1 MRPSISRDTAGIIG
15 VLVRQVNLNPLRAA
29 SNETARDINRR
40 IVLNLIRTG
49 QPISRADL
57 ARRSGLQRSTV
68 SLIIEEL
75 IADKWVIEGPMGRLP
90 RGRRP
95 TFLHLNDQRAVICV
109 DVRPSRITLGV
120 ANVNGT
126 FTSQDIISTPADP
139 AVAVKELARRIRA
152 IVKRQPEKCF
162 EGVGVSLPG
171 RMDLSSHNLVFAP
184 NLGWR
189 LTDLKTPLERATGLD
204 VELENAANACALAEM
219 WFNPTQLRDLVAV
232 TVSEGIGTGIVAQGH
247 LVSGRRGM
255 AGEFGHVPLDPDGP
269 LCSCGSKGCWEMLA
283 SNSAALRYYFESRTQ
298 NGRLTFQDLL
308 RLAEQGD
315 VLAGRALNRMAEQL
329 GRGARMI
336 VGGLAPEAIIFI
348 GEFTAAWDR
357 FRPIIDAQIQ
367 AQTLSAAPT
376 LLLAGRD
383 GATARVRGTMV
394 LVLQKHF
401 GAPASGIAQAASL

>member
-1 MRPSISRDTAGIIG
+1 MIG
-15 VLVRQVNLNPLRAA
+15 VPVRQVNLNPLRAA

-75 IADKWVIEGPMGRLP
+75 IGDKWVIEGPMGRLP

-109 DVRPSRITLGV
+109 DIRPSRITLGV
-120 ANVNGT
+120 ADVNGG
-126 FTSQDIISTPADP
+126 FTSQEELATPSDP
-139 AVAVKELARRIRA
+139 GVAVKELARRIRA
-152 IVKRQPEKCF
+152 IVKAQPQKGF

-171 RMDLSSHNLVFAP
+171 RVDLSTHHLVFAP
-184 NLGWR
+184 NLGWP
-189 LTDLKTPLERATGLD
+189 LTDLKTPLERATGLE
-204 VELENAANACALAEM
+204 VELENAANACALSEM
-219 WFNPTQLRDLVAV
+219 WFNSTQIRDLVAV
-232 TVSEGIGTGIVAQGH
+232 TVSEGIGTGILAQGQ

-269 LCSCGSKGCWEMLA
+269 CCSCGSKGCWEVLA
-283 SNSAALRYYFESRTQ
+283 SNTAALRYYFESRPQTS
-298 NGRLTFQDLL
+298 RADSSHLTFQDLL

-315 VLAGRALNRMAEQL
+315 VFAGRALNRMAAQL

-348 GEFTAAWDR
+348 GELTAAWER
-357 FRPIIDAQIQ
+357 FRPIIDAEIQ
-367 AQTLSAAPT
+367 AQTLSSAPT
-376 LLLAGRD
+376 LLLTGRD

-401 GAPASGIAQAASL
+401 GAPLSAVQQVASC